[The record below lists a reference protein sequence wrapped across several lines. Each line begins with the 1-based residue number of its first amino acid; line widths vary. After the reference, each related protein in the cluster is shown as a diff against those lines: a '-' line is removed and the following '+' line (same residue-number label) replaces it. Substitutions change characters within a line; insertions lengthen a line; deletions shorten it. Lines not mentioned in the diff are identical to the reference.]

1 MPGLVVRSGFPLTES
16 MIVYPEMVPP
26 FGAAAWKLTKALPGP
41 VAVAVT
47 FCGGSGR
54 SRTLTMTRP
63 CTTRSGSF
71 VASMTR

>member
-1 MPGLVVRSGFPLTES
+1 MPGLVVRLDSPLTES

-26 FGAAAWKLTKALPGP
+26 LAAGSWKLTKALPGP